1 MPPSIKNKTFK
12 IPFSGGKAVIVI
24 AVKYTL
30 DMVYEQITVL
40 CTEMS
45 ANGTTVRWDSNN
57 DMNMGVTVSDGVMT
71 VTLTWVGV
79 TVTDCRCC
87 VIPGDPFAQ

>member
-12 IPFSGGKAVIVI
+12 IPFSGEEAVIVVV
-24 AVKYTL
+24 VKYTL
-30 DMVYEQITVL
+30 DGVQEQITVL
-40 CTEMS
+40 CTQRT

-57 DMNMGVTVSDGVMT
+57 DMTMGVTVSDGVMT

-79 TVTDCRCC
+79 TVVDCRCC
-87 VIPGDPFAQ
+87 VIPGDPFA